1 VLGSRQR
8 LVIGAATT
16 LVAFVAAAVLV
27 DRFVLQAEWW
37 QVDRSETIA
46 AAPPLAALGPPPG
59 PMTTSWQLSTPV
71 HHSGLP
77 PYDQVAHAIVEGQLV
92 VVSGHGL
99 SVRDGRNG
107 QARWHY
113 YRTGWSL
120 LGWAATGNRIVV
132 YSERDGNR
140 GDRLLLGFDAVS
152 GQELWRQSGAMPAAT
167 DRTTLRWP
175 AAAGMVL
182 TTDGDRTT
190 LHGRSAE
197 TGHRLWTKALPPECA
212 LPEAAAYASD
222 ASDFAAASAAS
233 AGAGAGTGP
242 GAGTGT
248 DPGGGAGDGGGT
260 GAGGGGGTGGGG
272 DPHPRV
278 DSRGDVSADALAA
291 VALDCAGHSR
301 VLAVDPATGGVRLDA
316 SYGVADPP
324 EVSVRGGVTVVF
336 DGTALR
342 VYRDGRQLLSRGGDD
357 ACATMCPAAV
367 EGNRL
372 IMVYRPG
379 AGRQSRTEA
388 VDLRSGR
395 SLWVREA
402 SDYAAVTVSGGRLY
416 ALRPS
421 LAQNLLPA
429 GIDIVDLAGGGVT
442 TVPAPVVLG
451 ARRDVVRPWL
461 GTGGGL
467 LYVGVPEAAPRPFGA
482 ARLVALRGGG
492 AGPGPAELGGV
503 AAADWPDACDLLR
516 RRDLADFGHR
526 TLYYRPHREYARV
539 GNVRLQRAVSCAYEP
554 SGAEPG
560 EGQTAAAPRV
570 TVEWVADTPDAA
582 AGLLAALRAVQG
594 RARDVPGIGDEAYE
608 LGLPSGTIAVRVGR
622 YILAV
627 DAFQSPGMATRLAR
641 SAAAHLR
648 AQ

>member
-1 VLGSRQR
+1 MLGSRQR
-8 LVIGAATT
+8 LIIGAATT
-16 LVAFVAAAVLV
+16 LAAIVAGAVLV

-46 AAPPLAALGPPPG
+46 AAPPLARLGPPPG
-59 PMTTSWQLSTPV
+59 PVVTSWQLTTPV

-77 PYDQVAHAIVEGQLV
+77 PYDQVAHAVVEGQLV

-99 SVRDGRNG
+99 SVRDGRTG

-113 YRTGWSL
+113 YRSGWSL
-120 LGWAATGNRIVV
+120 LGWAATGDRIVV
-132 YSERDGNR
+132 YTERDGDR
-140 GDRLLLGFDAVS
+140 GDRLLLGFDVVS

-197 TGHRLWTKALPPECA
+197 TGRRLWTKALPRGCA
-212 LPEAAAYASD
+212 LPEAASYASD
-222 ASDFAAASAAS
+222 
-233 AGAGAGTGP
+233 GADGP
-242 GAGTGT
+242 
-248 DPGGGAGDGGGT
+248 DPVT
-260 GAGGGGGTGGGG
+260 
-272 DPHPRV
+272 
-278 DSRGDVSADALAA
+278 A
-291 VALDCAGHSR
+291 VALDCADHSR
-301 VLAVDPATGGVRLDA
+301 VLAVDPTTGRVRLDA
-316 SYGVADPP
+316 SYGTADPP
-324 EVSVRGGVTVVF
+324 EVAVRDAAVVVF

-342 VYRDGRQLLSRGGDD
+342 VYRGGRQLLSRGGDD
-357 ACATMCPAAV
+357 ACATMCPVAI
-367 EGNRL
+367 EGDRL
-372 IMVYRPG
+372 VVVYLPNRPG
-379 AGRQSRTEA
+379 SDKQGRMEA

-395 SLWVREA
+395 SLWRRA
-402 SDYAAVTVSGGRLY
+402 APDYAAVTVSGGRLY

-429 GIDIVDLAGGGVT
+429 GIDIVDLARGDAT
-442 TVPAPVVLG
+442 TVPTPVVLG
-451 ARRDVVRPWL
+451 SRRDVVRPWL
-461 GTGGGL
+461 GAGGGL

-482 ARLVALRGGG
+482 ARLVALRGAG
-492 AGPGPAELGGV
+492 AGRGPAELGGV
-503 AAADWPDACDLLR
+503 AAADWPDACDLLHK
-516 RRDLADFGHR
+516 RDLADFGPDH
-526 TLYYRPHREYARV
+526 LDYRPRREYARV
-539 GNVRLQRAVSCAYEP
+539 GGVRLSHAVSCTYEP
-554 SGAEPG
+554 PGPSGQRTG
-560 EGQTAAAPRV
+560 EAQSAAAPRV
-570 TVEWVADTPDAA
+570 SVEWVADTPGAA
-582 AGLLAALRAVQG
+582 AGLLAALRATQG

-627 DAFQSPGMATRLAR
+627 DAFQAPGMATRLAR

>member
-8 LVIGAATT
+8 LIIGVATT
-16 LVAFVAAAVLV
+16 LVALVAGAVLI

-37 QVDRSETIA
+37 QVDRSQTAA

-59 PMTTSWQLSTPV
+59 PVVTSWQLATPV

-77 PYDQVAHAIVEGQLV
+77 PYDQVAHAVVRGQLI

-99 SVRDGRNG
+99 SVRDGRTG
-107 QARWHY
+107 QDRWHY
-113 YRTGWSL
+113 YRGGWSL
-120 LGWAATGNRIVV
+120 LGWAATGDRIVV
-132 YSERDGNR
+132 YTEREGNR
-140 GDRLLLGFDAVS
+140 GDRLLLGFDVVS

-175 AAAGMVL
+175 AAAGVVL

-197 TGHRLWTKALPPECA
+197 TGRRLWTKALPPECV

-222 ASDFAAASAAS
+222 
-233 AGAGAGTGP
+233 GAD
-242 GAGTGT
+242 GT
-248 DPGGGAGDGGGT
+248 DPLT
-260 GAGGGGGTGGGG
+260 
-272 DPHPRV
+272 
-278 DSRGDVSADALAA
+278 A
-291 VALDCAGHSR
+291 VALDCADHSR
-301 VLAVDPATGGVRLDA
+301 VLAVDPTTGSTRLDA
-316 SYGVADPP
+316 SYGAADPP
-324 EVSVRGGVTVVF
+324 EVVVVRGAAVALVAVF

-342 VYRDGRQLLSRGGDD
+342 VYRDGKQVLTRAGDD
-357 ACATMCPAAV
+357 ACATMCPTAGDAD
-367 EGNRL
+367 RL
-372 IMVYRPG
+372 VMVYRP
-379 AGRQSRTEA
+379 AAAKRSRVEA

-395 SLWVREA
+395 TLWSRDGP
-402 SDYAAVTVSGGRLY
+402 DYAAVTVSDGRLY
-416 ALRPS
+416 ALRPN
-421 LAQNLLPA
+421 LAPNLLPA
-429 GIDIVDLAGGGVT
+429 GIDIVALAGGEVT

-451 ARRDVVRPWL
+451 SRRDILRPWL

-467 LYVGVPEAAPRPFGA
+467 LYLGVPEAAPRPFGA
-482 ARLVALRGGG
+482 ARLVALRGAG

-516 RRDLADFGHR
+516 KRDLADFGPD
-526 TLYYRPHREYARV
+526 TFDYRPHREYASV
-539 GNVRLQRAVSCAYEP
+539 GRVRLSRAVSCTYEP
-554 SGAEPG
+554 PG
-560 EGQTAAAPRV
+560 RGPGREQSAAAPRV
-570 TVEWVADTPDAA
+570 TVEWVADTPGAA
-582 AGLLAALRAVQG
+582 AGLLAALRATQG